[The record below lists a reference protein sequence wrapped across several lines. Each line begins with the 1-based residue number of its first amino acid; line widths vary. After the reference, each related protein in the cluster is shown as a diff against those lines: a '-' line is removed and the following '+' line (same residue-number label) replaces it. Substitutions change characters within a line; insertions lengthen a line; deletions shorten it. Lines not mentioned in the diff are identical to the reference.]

1 MDAHGTEQ
9 DEDGNGFADIGKS
22 HHEGIGISHPVKT
35 HHFHLAGN
43 GRKTGEISVSGD
55 LGVPRLRLDVHGI
68 ESLLLLGNK
77 NLLRAFHYEIAALVL
92 GAFAGLA

>member
-9 DEDGNGFADIGKS
+9 DEHGNGFADIRKC
-22 HHEGIGISHPVKT
+22 HNKGIGASHPVKT
-35 HHFHLAGN
+35 DDFHLAGN
-43 GRKTGEISVSGD
+43 RRKTAQISVGGD

-77 NLLRAFHYEIAALVL
+77 NLLRAFHDEIAALVL